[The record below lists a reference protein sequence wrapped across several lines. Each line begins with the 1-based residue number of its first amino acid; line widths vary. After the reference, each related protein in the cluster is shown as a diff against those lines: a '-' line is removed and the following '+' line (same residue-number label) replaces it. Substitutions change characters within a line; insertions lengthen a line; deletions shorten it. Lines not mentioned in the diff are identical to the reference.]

1 MLKKGV
7 GGGIDRTRQNPVNVK
22 DNGTDRIE
30 DIYRRHKRMNWKANE
45 KERIMKIE
53 DRERGKGKDRYI

>member
-30 DIYRRHKRMNWKANE
+30 DIYRRQKSMNWKANE
-45 KERIMKIE
+45 KERIMKRE